1 MSAFLGPIHYWLYNK
16 IKIQNTITDDILK
29 LGKEE
34 YNLDFREYLDKEY
47 GKLDPAPLEE
57 QIDESNIHGWLQE
70 RVDVVENR
78 LAYLVTN
85 LLKEK
90 PQSLEKMK
98 EIYKETGAK
107 LSKVNEKSTVS
118 EIYKEAVH
126 DSLLDGMPCDRVNS
140 VDAQDED
147 LVIWKRNQCV
157 HEEFWDKFGGDVKN
171 YYLLRDE
178 FIIGFLQASNATYEK
193 IDEYTFKISR

>member
-1 MSAFLGPIHYWLYNK
+1 
-16 IKIQNTITDDILK
+16 
-29 LGKEE
+29 
-34 YNLDFREYLDKEY
+34 
-47 GKLDPAPLEE
+47 
-57 QIDESNIHGWLQE
+57 ESDIHGWLQE

-140 VDAQDED
+140 VDAQEED
-147 LVIWKRNQCV
+147 LVTWKRNQCV
-157 HEEFWDKFGGDVKN
+157 HEEFWDSLGGDVKI
-171 YYLLRDE
+171 YYLLR
-178 FIIGFLQASNATYEK
+178 
-193 IDEYTFKISR
+193 